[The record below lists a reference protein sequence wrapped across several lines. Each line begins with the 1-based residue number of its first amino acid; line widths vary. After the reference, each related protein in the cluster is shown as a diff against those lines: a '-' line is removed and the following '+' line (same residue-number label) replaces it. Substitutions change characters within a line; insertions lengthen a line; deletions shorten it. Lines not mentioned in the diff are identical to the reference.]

1 MQIENL
7 MTINIPRAAECLV
20 QDLLCPEQISV
31 MYGAP
36 NTGKT
41 FIALELARCISTGE
55 AFLGL
60 DTKPADVFLVELEG
74 RHGIAKRAKAIQT
87 YFPNTQSDKK
97 VLIGFGSVNLQTE
110 SLDNYLHDYF
120 KKCKFHP
127 KLLIID
133 TLAMAMNGADENS
146 SAMTSAVMCLK
157 SIARTCKTH
166 VMVIHH
172 SGKDPI
178 KGARGHSSLKGAV
191 DTEILIHDNK
201 LSVTKQRDLPKI
213 SSIPFRLEIVDLEV
227 PEGFQPMS
235 SCVVLPANTE
245 VRLTDQQL
253 LLNILKTFSA
263 TDEIIDLE
271 SLKREW
277 IDNKPDIQHQSA
289 LRQFNRARDSL
300 VDQGLLKIEDSQCV
314 LLNPESANDD
324 DFSGTNLSEESD
336 RHPPL

>member
-1 MQIENL
+1 MHIEDL
-7 MTINIPRAAECLV
+7 MTMNLPCTAECLV
-20 QDLLCPEQISV
+20 QDLLCSEQISV
-31 MYGAP
+31 MYGPP

-41 FIALELARCISTGE
+41 FIALELARCISAGQP
-55 AFLGL
+55 FLGL
-60 DTKPADVFLVELEG
+60 ETKKADVFLVELEG
-74 RHGIAKRAKAIQT
+74 RHGMAKRAKAIQT
-87 YFPNTQSDKK
+87 NFPINHSDGL
-97 VLIGFGSVNLQTE
+97 VLIGFDSFNLQAE
-110 SLDNYLHDYF
+110 SLDRYF
-120 KKCKFHP
+120 QERFEQCGFHP

-133 TLAMAMNGADENS
+133 TLSMAMNGADENS

-157 SIARTCKTH
+157 KIATTCKTH

-172 SGKDPI
+172 SGKDPS

-213 SSIPFRLEIVDLEV
+213 SPIPFRLEVVDLEV
-227 PEGFQPMS
+227 PEGSQPMS

-245 VRLTDQQL
+245 VRVTDQQL

-263 TDEIIDLE
+263 TDEIIDLD

-277 IDNKPDIQHQSA
+277 TDNKPDIQHQSA
-289 LRQFNRARDSL
+289 LRQFNRARDIL
-300 VDQGLLKIEDSQCV
+300 VNQGLLKIDGSRCM

-324 DFSGTNLSEESD
+324 DYSGTNLSEESD

>member
-1 MQIENL
+1 MHIEDL
-7 MTINIPRAAECLV
+7 MTMNIPRSAECLV

-31 MYGAP
+31 MFGPP

-41 FIALELARCISTGE
+41 FIALELARCLSAGQS
-55 AFLGL
+55 FLGL
-60 DTKPADVFLVELEG
+60 ETKKVDVFFVELEG
-74 RHGIAKRAKAIQT
+74 LHGMAKRAKAIQT
-87 YFPNTQSDKK
+87 YFPINHSDNQ
-97 VLIGFGSVNLQTE
+97 VLIGFDTFNLQME
-110 SLDNYLHDYF
+110 SLDRQFQHWF
-120 KKCKFHP
+120 EKSGFQP

-133 TLAMAMNGADENS
+133 TLSMAMNGADENS
-146 SAMTSAVMCLK
+146 SAMTSAVMTLK
-157 SIARTCKTH
+157 SIAKACGTH

-172 SGKDPI
+172 SGKDPS

-213 SSIPFRLEIVDLEV
+213 SPIPFRLEVVDLDV

-235 SCVVLPANTE
+235 SCVVLPANAE

-263 TDEIIDLE
+263 TDDLIDLE
-271 SLKREW
+271 SVKREW
-277 IDNKPDIQHQSA
+277 ANNKPDIQPESA
-289 LRQFNRARDSL
+289 LRGFNRARDGL
-300 VDQGLLKIEDSQCV
+300 VKQGLLKIEGNHCV
-314 LLNPESANDD
+314 LLKPESANDD
-324 DFSGTNLSEESD
+324 DYSGTNLSEESD

>member
-1 MQIENL
+1 MRIENL
-7 MTINIPRAAECLV
+7 WTMKVPHNAECLI
-20 QDLLCPEQISV
+20 QNLLCPEQISV
-31 MYGAP
+31 MYGPP

-41 FIALELARCISTGE
+41 FIALEMARCISTGDP
-55 AFLGL
+55 FLGL
-60 DTKPADVFLVELEG
+60 STQQGDVFLTELEG
-74 RHGIAKRAKAIQT
+74 RHGLAKRANAIQT
-87 YFPNTQSDKK
+87 FFPQVETTDKA
-97 VLIGFGSVNLQTE
+97 LISCHTISLQTE
-110 SLDNYLHDYF
+110 DLDKFYQELF
-120 KKCKFHP
+120 KRRGINP

-133 TLAMAMNGADENS
+133 TLSMAMNGADENS

-157 SIARTCKTH
+157 KIATTCKTH

-172 SGKDPI
+172 SGKDPS

-213 SSIPFRLEIVDLEV
+213 SPIAFRLEVVDLEV
-227 PEGFQPMS
+227 PEGSQPMS

-277 IDNKPDIQHQSA
+277 TDNKPDIQHKSA
-289 LRQFNRARDSL
+289 LRQFNRAKNEL
-300 VDQGLLKIEDSQCV
+300 VKQGLLQVDGGQCLV
-314 LLNPESANDD
+314 LNPESANDD
-324 DFSGTNLSEESD
+324 DYSGTNLSEESD

>member
-1 MQIENL
+1 MHIEDL
-7 MTINIPRAAECLV
+7 MTMNIPRSAECLV

-31 MYGAP
+31 MYGPP

-41 FIALELARCISTGE
+41 FIALELARCLSAGQS
-55 AFLGL
+55 FLGL
-60 DTKPADVFLVELEG
+60 ETKKVDVFLVELEG
-74 RHGIAKRAKAIQT
+74 QHGMAKRAKAIQT
-87 YFPNTQSDKK
+87 FFPINHSDKQ
-97 VLIGFGSVNLQTE
+97 VLIGFGSFNLQVE
-110 SLDNYLHDYF
+110 SLGGKF
-120 KKCKFHP
+120 QERFEKSGFHP

-133 TLAMAMNGADENS
+133 TLSMAMNGADENS
-146 SAMTSAVMCLK
+146 SAMTSAVMSLK
-157 SIARTCKTH
+157 GIAKTCGTH

-172 SGKDPI
+172 SGKDPS

-191 DTEILIHDNK
+191 DTEILIQDNK

-213 SSIPFRLEIVDLEV
+213 SPIPFRLEVVDLEV
-227 PEGFQPMS
+227 PEGSQPMS
-235 SCVVLPANTE
+235 SCVVLPANIE

-277 IDNKPDIQHQSA
+277 TDNKPDIQHQSA
-289 LRQFNRARDSL
+289 VRQFNRAKNEL
-300 VDQGLLKIEDSQCV
+300 VKQGLLKVDGDQCLV
-314 LLNPESANDD
+314 LNPESANDD
-324 DFSGTNLSEESD
+324 DFSGTDLSEESD